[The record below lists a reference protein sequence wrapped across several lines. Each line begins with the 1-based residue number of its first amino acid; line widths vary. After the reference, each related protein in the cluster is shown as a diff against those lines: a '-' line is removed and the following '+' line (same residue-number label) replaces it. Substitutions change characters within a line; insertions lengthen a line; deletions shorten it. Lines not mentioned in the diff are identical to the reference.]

1 MHYKNMLFKENV
13 AVIFYVDGL
22 QSCIFKKCKI
32 FMSKTI
38 DEQHKKKDLKI
49 RLKISK
55 LLCFFL
61 RDWKIAQASFPS
73 SSFMYLLYFIFKIH
87 SSDEIFNNL
96 LTMQQFFNLS
106 RTHKSTLFTS
116 ENRNRGERDENYVM
130 PEMKMKRF
138 LLKWMAIADRQI

>member
-1 MHYKNMLFKENV
+1 MKSIEIMHYKNMLFKENV
-13 AVIFYVDGL
+13 AVFLYVDGL
-22 QSCIFKKCKI
+22 QSCIFNKCKI

-38 DEQHKKKDLKI
+38 DEQHTKKDLKI
-49 RLKISK
+49 RFKISK

-106 RTHKSTLFTS
+106 LAHTKVHFSLQKIET
-116 ENRNRGERDENYVM
+116 EEK
-130 PEMKMKRF
+130 EMKIM
-138 LLKWMAIADRQI
+138 